1 MSKRAK
7 KGSKLDYRIYHNTG
21 QKVEKSVSCEI
32 ESLSTSLENLDIKGM
47 AQINSLKSKEKK
59 IFTEFQ
65 NLDEI
70 DDSNTINE
78 IEEYF
83 SYRWKNKIYLNSHSV
98 PRLDLIGV

>member
-78 IEEYF
+78 IEEY
-83 SYRWKNKIYLNSHSV
+83 YKIKIN
-98 PRLDLIGV
+98 DLPQNINEIFNI